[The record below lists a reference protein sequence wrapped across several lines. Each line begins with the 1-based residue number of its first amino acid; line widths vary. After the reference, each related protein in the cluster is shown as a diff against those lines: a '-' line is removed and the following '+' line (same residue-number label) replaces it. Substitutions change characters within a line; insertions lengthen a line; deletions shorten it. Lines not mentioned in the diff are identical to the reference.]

1 MHIHIINPN
10 TTAAFTEADRLAGSA
25 VAAPQTRVTASE
37 PKEGVPSIESH
48 FEEAVATLGVVEE
61 VRRHEAEGVDAFVI
75 ACFGD
80 TGLSAAREVACVPVV
95 GMTEAALMAAA
106 MVAQSFS
113 IVTLPART
121 RIHAHRVVASLGLG
135 LAGRCLPIRAVD
147 VPVLYGEEEDEAVR
161 RAIASQGREA
171 IEKEGAE
178 AIVLGCAGIGHL
190 AAPLSQELGVPVID
204 GVAVAVGM
212 AETLVRNGLATSKRS
227 SFAAPPDKPL
237 SPRYRFLA
245 DPADETNGH
254 PQ

>member
-10 TTAAFTEADRLAGSA
+10 TTADFTEADRRAGA
-25 VAAPQTRVTASE
+25 AAAAPQTRVTASE
-37 PKEGVPSIESH
+37 PQEGVASIESH

-61 VRRHEAEGVDAFVI
+61 VRRYEPQGVDAFVI

-80 TGLSAAREVACVPVV
+80 TGLSAAREVANVPVV

-106 MVAQSFS
+106 MVAHSFS

-121 RIHAHRVVASLGLG
+121 RIHAHRVVSSLGLG

-171 IEKEGAE
+171 IDQEGAE

-190 AAPLSQELGVPVID
+190 ARPLASELGVPVID

-212 AETLVRNGLATSKRS
+212 AETLVRSGLTTSKRS

-245 DPADETNGH
+245 APADGSKGEA
-254 PQ
+254 Q